1 MDDPNPPR
9 LWISQGGEA
18 ARSVPIAEGT
28 TVIGR
33 GEHCDVSLEDEAI
46 SADHLEISRRGP
58 SLMAEDLDS
67 RNGTLLNGEPLDSRK
82 RVRDGDVLQAGDFR
96 IEVGLPPQ
104 QRHKA
109 TAVAPRD
116 AVKLTEDERE
126 VAVALVAD
134 YRSEGVRAPRL
145 ATRAEIAGKLHVS
158 ERTVQRRIDAL
169 GRKLKVPD
177 EPKRERPRMVAERVL
192 ELGLDR

>member
-9 LWISQGGEA
+9 LWVSHGGEA
-18 ARSVPIAEGT
+18 ARSFPLPTGT

-33 GEHCDVSLEDEAI
+33 GNHCDINLEDEAI
-46 SADHLEISRRGP
+46 SADHLEVSRRGP
-58 SLMAEDLDS
+58 SLMADDLDS
-67 RNGTLLNGEPLDSRK
+67 RNGTLLNGQPLTAR
-82 RVRDGDVLQAGDFR
+82 RRLRDGDVLQAGDFR
-96 IEVGLPPQ
+96 IEVALPTQ

-109 TAVAPRD
+109 TAVAPRE

-126 VAVALVAD
+126 VAIALVAD
-134 YRSEGVRAPRL
+134 YRTEGVRAPRL
-145 ATRAEIAGKLHVS
+145 ATRAEIAEKLHVS

-169 GRKLKVPD
+169 GRKLKVPG
-177 EPKRERPRMVAERVL
+177 EPTRERPRMVAERVL

>member
-1 MDDPNPPR
+1 MEDLNPPR

-18 ARSVPIAEGT
+18 PRSFPLETGT

-33 GEHCDVSLEDEAI
+33 GEHCDISLEDESI
-46 SADHLEISRRGP
+46 SAEHLEIGRRGP

-67 RNGTLLNGEPLDSRK
+67 RNGTLLNGEALAGR
-82 RVRDGDVLQAGDFR
+82 RRLREGDVLQAGDVR
-96 IEVGLPPQ
+96 IEVALPPQ

-116 AVKLTEDERE
+116 EVKLTEDERE

-145 ATRAEIAGKLHVS
+145 ATRAEIAEKLHVS

-169 GRKLKVPD
+169 GQKLKVPD
-177 EPKRERPRMVAERVL
+177 EPRRERPRMVAERVL